1 MPYVDSTIQG
11 RSRFYMAYVDLHVDR
26 STGTL
31 VRRYRY
37 IRYCRSTCKLRSSLD
52 SVCHVSAGRAARAP
66 TLAPTLS
73 TAKSQPPNAGC
84 NLAPVPLLYYG
95 RRVVQRVARIYVVS
109 ISANRHITMRRA
121 YMHSYLSLL
130 LASSYV
136 ATGRVS
142 AFMSAYPGVTRGIVT
157 TPPAGLAMVRNR
169 GLEIP
174 EEGATPLRKCLQLG
188 CHVLHLINS
197 LRKAVHSL

>member
-1 MPYVDSTIQG
+1 M
-11 RSRFYMAYVDLHVDR
+11 H
-26 STGTL
+26 TG
-31 VRRYRY
+31 
-37 IRYCRSTCKLRSSLD
+37 KLRSSLVLLSILRS
-52 SVCHVSAGRAARAP
+52 SVRRPRGARNRMAP
-66 TLAPTLS
+66 RNLNRPTSNFQLCNS
-73 TAKSQPPNAGC
+73 PGC
-84 NLAPVPLLYYG
+84 NLAPCPSTLL
-95 RRVVQRVARIYVVS
+95 RPTRSAESSYVVS

-142 AFMSAYPGVTRGIVT
+142 AFMSAYPGVTRGFVT

>member
-1 MPYVDSTIQG
+1 MTILHG
-11 RSRFYMAYVDLHVDR
+11 VCRSRYLGSKVPVHAYMYNDIHVLDLVPVVDL
-26 STGTL
+26 
-31 VRRYRY
+31 
-37 IRYCRSTCKLRSSLD
+37 CMLRSSLLSILRS
-52 SVCHVSAGRAARAP
+52 SVRRRAARA
-66 TLAPTLS
+66 
-73 TAKSQPPNAGC
+73 TAKSQPPNRLATNFQLGC
-84 NLAPVPLLYYG
+84 NLAPP
-95 RRVVQRVARIYVVS
+95 AESSYVVS

-197 LRKAVHSL
+197 LRKAVHNL

>member
-1 MPYVDSTIQG
+1 ML
-11 RSRFYMAYVDLHVDR
+11 FC
-26 STGTL
+26 
-31 VRRYRY
+31 VRR
-37 IRYCRSTCKLRSSLD
+37 L
-52 SVCHVSAGRAARAP
+52 SAGRAARA
-66 TLAPTLS
+66 
-73 TAKSQPPNAGC
+73 TAKSQPPNFQLGC
-84 NLAPVPLLYYG
+84 NLAPCPSTLL
-95 RRVVQRVARIYVVS
+95 RPTRSAESSYVVS

>member
-1 MPYVDSTIQG
+1 M
-11 RSRFYMAYVDLHVDR
+11 H
-26 STGTL
+26 TG
-31 VRRYRY
+31 
-37 IRYCRSTCKLRSSLD
+37 KLRSSLVLLSILRS
-52 SVCHVSAGRAARAP
+52 SVRRPRGARNREI
-66 TLAPTLS
+66 S
-73 TAKSQPPNAGC
+73 TAQLPTSNFQLCNSGC
-84 NLAPVPLLYYG
+84 NLAPCPSTLL
-95 RRVVQRVARIYVVS
+95 RPTRSAESSYVVS

-142 AFMSAYPGVTRGIVT
+142 AFMSAYPGVTRGFVT

>member
-1 MPYVDSTIQG
+1 
-11 RSRFYMAYVDLHVDR
+11 
-26 STGTL
+26 
-31 VRRYRY
+31 
-37 IRYCRSTCKLRSSLD
+37 
-52 SVCHVSAGRAARAP
+52 
-66 TLAPTLS
+66 
-73 TAKSQPPNAGC
+73 
-84 NLAPVPLLYYG
+84 
-95 RRVVQRVARIYVVS
+95 
-109 ISANRHITMRRA
+109 
-121 YMHSYLSLL
+121 MHSYLSLL

-142 AFMSAYPGVTRGIVT
+142 AFMSAYPGVTRGFVT

-197 LRKAVHSL
+197 LRKLFTVSNNTCIS